1 MTADALLESRLHSL
15 PLVARGKVRENYA
28 ALLTRYD
35 LAKYQQ
41 ETVLPLSAAVLGE
54 TQKEYNGMLMGIYD
68 LIDDTQGQIEA
79 GREYVEALRDY
90 WIAQAEL
97 SQAVGGKLPE

>member
-1 MTADALLESRLHSL
+1 
-15 PLVARGKVRENYA
+15 
-28 ALLTRYD
+28 
-35 LAKYQQ
+35 
-41 ETVLPLSAAVLGE
+41 
-54 TQKEYNGMLMGIYD
+54 MGIYD

-79 GREYVEALRDY
+79 GREYVEALRDF